1 MSFVCFSGF
10 FLPSLAT
17 LVSFNIEANRLS
29 ICLLSRAELCCFES
43 IFRRLSELKIL
54 FPNHPEGP
62 EWFFQQMYIYS
73 VGVPIYLVHVLRE
86 LVDLRKTG
94 KNTDLSDN
102 DMETMIDSIPMN
114 TSVLIIRAHMSPET
128 MNVFCSMLLA
138 AVLELRIKQD
148 SFVTING
155 RERFLLDVANV
166 LGFYCIA
173 VSAEEKGLS

>member
-1 MSFVCFSGF
+1 
-10 FLPSLAT
+10 
-17 LVSFNIEANRLS
+17 
-29 ICLLSRAELCCFES
+29 
-43 IFRRLSELKIL
+43 
-54 FPNHPEGP
+54 
-62 EWFFQQMYIYS
+62 MYIYS